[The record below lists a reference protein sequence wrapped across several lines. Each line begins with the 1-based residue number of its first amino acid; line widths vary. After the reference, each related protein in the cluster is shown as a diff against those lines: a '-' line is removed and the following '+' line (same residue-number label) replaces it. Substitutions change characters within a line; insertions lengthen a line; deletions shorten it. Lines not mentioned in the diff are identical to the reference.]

1 MYLTDEQIAF
11 RDSVRR
17 MANKEV
23 AAVASEIDR
32 EDRFPKELVP
42 LFGDMGLLQ
51 LRLPEEYGG
60 PGGGVADGRPERHR
74 AGRAAAALRHRGT
87 APEVLPGCCQ
97 GPHAGLGGD
106 HRA

>member
-17 MANKEV
+17 LANKEV

-42 LFGDMGLLQ
+42 LFRGMGLLQ
-51 LRLPEEYGG
+51 LRLPEKT
-60 PGGGVADGRPERHR
+60 ADP
-74 AGRAAAALRHRGT
+74 
-87 APEVLPGCCQ
+87 APT
-97 GPHAGLGGD
+97 
-106 HRA
+106 